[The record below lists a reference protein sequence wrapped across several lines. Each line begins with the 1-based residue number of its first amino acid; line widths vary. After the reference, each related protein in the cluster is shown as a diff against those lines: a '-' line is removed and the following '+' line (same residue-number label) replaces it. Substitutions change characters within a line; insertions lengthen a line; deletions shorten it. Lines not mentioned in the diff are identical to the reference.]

1 MNAMPTSQRFR
12 LILTLAMCVLDC
24 ALDCEPRRR
33 EEYPRDDAGVLLEVE
48 DADFRWCDEEVPFA
62 GSNMNDEDDD
72 ALMLL
77 DDDDF
82 GGT

>member
-1 MNAMPTSQRFR
+1 MNAIPTSQRFR

-48 DADFRWCDEEVPFA
+48 DADFR
-62 GSNMNDEDDD
+62 
-72 ALMLL
+72 
-77 DDDDF
+77 
-82 GGT
+82 